1 MLPPDPKRQAA
12 IETLSSMMPPK
23 TEAADLFDRSPRSV
37 TLTEEGR
44 RFHTQVMTLLP
55 AWRKRPPTLRAR
67 QLS

>member
-1 MLPPDPKRQAA
+1 
-12 IETLSSMMPPK
+12 MMPPK